1 MNNNTDAPNKITC
14 NNCGKEGHAFYQCKL
29 PIISC
34 GIIVFRHKNNVLE
47 YLMNRRRHSYGYV
60 DMIRGKYNS
69 YDFEQITSLISQM
82 SSAEKEN
89 LNAQEFNFL
98 WDEMWG
104 TDIIYQQHNEYN
116 ISLKKFNKLKK
127 LGITVEN
134 NTITLRELIDKCSIK
149 WDETEWEFPK
159 GRRNSVKEKD
169 LDCALREFE
178 EETGI
183 NRCNMNV
190 IDNLIT
196 LEESFIGTNC
206 KCYKHKYFVASSNND
221 DVSLEN
227 FQISEVSKLE
237 WKTLENCLETIRPDN
252 LEKKELITNINKVLK
267 EYTLYS

>member
-1 MNNNTDAPNKITC
+1 MNNIEGTNKITC

-34 GIIVFRHKNNVLE
+34 GIIVFRKKNDNLE
-47 YLMNRRRHSYGYV
+47 YLMNRRRHSYGFI

-69 YDFEQITSLISQM
+69 YDYEQINSLINQM
-82 SSAEKEN
+82 SSNEKEH
-89 LNAQEFNFL
+89 LKTRDFTSL

-104 TDIIYQQHNEYN
+104 NDIIYQQHNEYN
-116 ISLKKFNKLKK
+116 ISLKKFNQLKK
-127 LGITVEN
+127 TGIVVEN
-134 NTITLRELIDKCSIK
+134 GVLSLNELIDQAITD

-183 NRCNMNV
+183 NRENVNV
-190 IDNLIT
+190 IENLIT
-196 LEESFIGTNC
+196 LEESFIGTNF

-221 DVSLEN
+221 NVSLDN
-227 FQISEVSKLE
+227 FQISEVSKLD
-237 WKTLENCLETIRPDN
+237 WKSLEKCLEIIRPDN
-252 LEKKELITNINKVLK
+252 LEKKELITNINNVLQQFR
-267 EYTLYS
+267 LYS